1 MSEADMAV
9 GYANTGLIEHQGVCF
24 ARMSSQDEPRK
35 HQVVLFYGAHGS
47 GKSTTA
53 RELEDKVV
61 FGRCFSLA
69 DLLRRDFVVGMGIAY
84 TKESFNCAKAVTTLR
99 CIKEASRPRL
109 EAYARTVTDRDPTRY
124 RYIDYAIDV
133 FLAGHRHANGVLIID
148 DSSKDRPWEL
158 ERIRERLGV
167 EPWVVRV
174 YGRDS
179 DIVVEPPEGHA
190 EVLPRPTYER
200 WMSPD
205 ACRDATLDWVASE
218 LACLCFPS
226 LTDYFS
232 TGV

>member
-1 MSEADMAV
+1 MSKVDMAI

-24 ARMSSQDEPRK
+24 ARMPPQDEPRK

-53 RELEDKVV
+53 RELSYKIVC
-61 FGRCFSLA
+61 GRFFSLA
-69 DLLRRDFVVGMGIAY
+69 DLLRRDFVGGRFDTY
-84 TKESFNCAKAVTTLR
+84 TGDSFYHVEAMHKLR
-99 CIKEASRPRL
+99 CVKEASRSQL
-109 EAYARTVTDRDPTRY
+109 DAYGKMVNDCDSTRF
-124 RYIDYAIDV
+124 RYIDHVVDM
-133 FLAGHRHANGVLIID
+133 FLTQHRRANSVLVID
-148 DSSKDRPWEL
+148 DSSEDRPWEL

-167 EPWVVRV
+167 EPWIIRM

-179 DIVVEPPEGHA
+179 DIVVAPPEGH
-190 EVLPRPTYER
+190 VDVFPRPTYER

-218 LACLCFPS
+218 LACLCYPS